1 MRDTFGRGRRA
12 SRGLRAWVLRAWVL
26 RAGGRAWRQRDAA
39 RPGGGAESR
48 ASAEVVRTSAG
59 AVRPGGGAARVA
71 LAAVVTAALLGGV
84 TGCGIGDEPSERA
97 SHGPRPR
104 PTPVWDT
111 SPESIAALGDSVTR
125 GFDACLVLSD
135 CPEVSWSTGT
145 DPKVGSLAG
154 RLLKDPAGDSW
165 NYART
170 GARMADLPGQVRR
183 AVGHRP
189 ELVTVMLGSN
199 DACRDSTDL
208 MTPVPAFRSD
218 FKRSLRALR
227 RALPKTQVFV
237 TSVPDLKRVWAEGR
251 RNPFGKQVWQLGI
264 CASML
269 GQPDA
274 MDRAA
279 TQRRSYVQQRVLAY
293 NAVLKEECGK
303 DPLCRYDGG
312 AVFDYLFS
320 GRQLSK
326 WDWFHPSRNGQRV
339 LAEMAYRAVT
349 AKKPVG

>member
-1 MRDTFGRGRRA
+1 M
-12 SRGLRAWVLRAWVL
+12 
-26 RAGGRAWRQRDAA
+26 
-39 RPGGGAESR
+39 
-48 ASAEVVRTSAG
+48 
-59 AVRPGGGAARVA
+59 
-71 LAAVVTAALLGGV
+71 AAVVAATLLGGV

-97 SHGPRPR
+97 SHRPRPR

-199 DACRDSTDL
+199 DACRDTTDL
-208 MTPVPAFRSD
+208 MTPVSSFRSD
-218 FKRSLRALR
+218 FRQSLRSLR

-237 TSVPDLKRVWAEGR
+237 TSVPDLKRVWSEGR
-251 RNPFGKQVWQLGI
+251 RNPLGKQVWQLGI